1 MLRKF
6 CECTHLSEVLAK
18 TKIDDRCFFFLHLT
32 GNLDSMCLKCVVV
45 VDCLQ
50 HLLILRYISLCCLR
64 FSYIIL
70 LFFGDAMEGLQY
82 LEYELDMAKDTSRFG
97 FELNMGYYCL

>member
-1 MLRKF
+1 M
-6 CECTHLSEVLAK
+6 TAPY
-18 TKIDDRCFFFLHLT
+18 FLHLA
-32 GNLDSMCLKCVVV
+32 GNPDSMFLKCVAV

-97 FELNMGYYCL
+97 FELHMGYYCF